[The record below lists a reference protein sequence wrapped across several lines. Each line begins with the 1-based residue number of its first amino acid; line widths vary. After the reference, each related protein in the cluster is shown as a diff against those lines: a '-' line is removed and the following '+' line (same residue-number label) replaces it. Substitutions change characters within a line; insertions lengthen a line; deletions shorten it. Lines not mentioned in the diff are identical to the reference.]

1 MVYREN
7 TACTTYIP
15 CTIFSS
21 KGSSGCTS
29 RKNGLHTAY
38 SVHPFVVR
46 VGQVQRSHK
55 KQRRAVLMR
64 TALCCLFGLAEV
76 DAPLSRQML
85 EKILFLFTLITL
97 RPRHINFLPG
107 IWIFTC
113 VEHNGREGHW
123 GWGEILHLLKGEVK
137 ATEHLL

>member
-1 MVYREN
+1 MRDVQQV
-7 TACTTYIP
+7 CTP
-15 CTIFSS
+15 PNMCTHLSS
-21 KGSSGCTS
+21 EWG
-29 RKNGLHTAY
+29 RYNA
-38 SVHPFVVR
+38 R
-46 VGQVQRSHK
+46 HK

-76 DAPLSRQML
+76 DVPLSRQMP
-85 EKILFLFTLITL
+85 EEVLFLFTLINL

-107 IWIFTC
+107 IRVLAG

-123 GWGEILHLLKGEVK
+123 GWSEILHLLKGEVK